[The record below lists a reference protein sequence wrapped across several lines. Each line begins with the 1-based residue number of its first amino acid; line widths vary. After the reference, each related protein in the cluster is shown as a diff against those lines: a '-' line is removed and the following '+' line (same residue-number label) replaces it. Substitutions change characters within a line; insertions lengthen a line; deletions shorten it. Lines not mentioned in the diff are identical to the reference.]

1 MDEADDMRH
10 SSIRFA
16 WRGGRSTDEFGSAVS
31 LHGHTM
37 HSRECLSFLPRCLR
51 QVPGVAQLVN
61 YYERGSGSVDFSRAW
76 WIPPLTPASALSLE
90 REQIARLNLRPIVSL
105 TDHDDIEAG
114 LALGVTSDPDDT
126 PVSVEWTVPYE
137 RTFFH
142 LGVHN
147 LPRQKAGAWMG
158 AMAGY
163 TADPH
168 EHALPAIL
176 DEFAGVPGVL
186 IVLNHPFWLEEGV
199 RESDHQPALK
209 RVLGQCVRWFHAF
222 ELNGTRPWPENA
234 DTVKLAALYERP
246 LISGG
251 DRHGC
256 EPSAC
261 INLTNA
267 RTFAEF
273 AGEIQDGCSSI
284 LFLPQYREPMAQ
296 RLLEAARDILR
307 TYSDYPGRE
316 RWPDRIFYQCSD
328 GVVKSLAEIWSGRE
342 PWWLQG
348 TAAMVQL
355 LAGSRFRP
363 ALRLFLSQRGEL
375 HP

>member
-1 MDEADDMRH
+1 
-10 SSIRFA
+10 
-16 WRGGRSTDEFGSAVS
+16 VS
-31 LHGHTM
+31 
-37 HSRECLSFLPRCLR
+37 
-51 QVPGVAQLVN
+51 
-61 YYERGSGSVDFSRAW
+61 SGS
-76 WIPPLTPASALSLE
+76 E
-90 REQIARLNLRPIVSL
+90 
-105 TDHDDIEAG
+105 
-114 LALGVTSDPDDT
+114 
-126 PVSVEWTVPYE
+126 
-137 RTFFH
+137 
-142 LGVHN
+142 
-147 LPRQKAGAWMG
+147 
-158 AMAGY
+158 
-163 TADPH
+163 
-168 EHALPAIL
+168 
-176 DEFAGVPGVL
+176 
-186 IVLNHPFWLEEGV
+186 V

-209 RVLGQCVRWFHAF
+209 RVLGQCVRWFDAF

-273 AGEIQDGCSSI
+273 AGEIRDGCSSI

-328 GVVKSLAEIWSGRE
+328 GVVKSLAEIWRGRE

-355 LAGSRFRP
+355 LARSRFRP
-363 ALRLFLSQRGEL
+363 AVRLFLSQRGEL